1 MGSRG
6 IGVEFAHIAYTMVV
20 NTGICL
26 LLLLLAYGKVAN
38 LAGYILQFNATDCET
53 EVVMNGREFVDSGMK
68 LIHINPFSSSFSI
81 TGQCQAS

>member
-1 MGSRG
+1 MDSRG

-38 LAGYILQFNATDCET
+38 WQDILC
-53 EVVMNGREFVDSGMK
+53 
-68 LIHINPFSSSFSI
+68 SSMPRI
-81 TGQCQAS
+81 VRWK